1 MATPVFDR
9 IADVYDE
16 TRRALD
22 AETVMGIKDMLT
34 KHGCRSILEIG
45 VGTGRVSLPLIRS
58 GYEVTGLGISKRMME
73 RASAKGMRSL
83 FLAEGSRVP
92 FREKSFDATLMA
104 HVFHLLDNPLP
115 VMREAA
121 RVSGVGVFALVR
133 KRTGTRPWSLFYG
146 GDDSAAG
153 GKQSDSDDDE
163 ATRKFIEERRER
175 FRKIFQ
181 KYHWDPSRSFLNWR
195 REWEILETYP
205 PDDLKEVSDV
215 IVKESVEERI
225 SRFEKGS
232 YSSMSRMPDEMR
244 KEIIEEI
251 RSSSSSRPSL
261 AQVAQPRH
269 EVYQVALWK
278 SDRLLAP

>member
-1 MATPVFDR
+1 MLKMSVPAFDT

-22 AETVMGIKDMLT
+22 DETIKGIRDMLT

-45 VGTGRVSLPLIRS
+45 VGTGRVAIPLIRS
-58 GYEVTGLGISKRMME
+58 GYEVTGVDISKRMME
-73 RASAKGMRSL
+73 KAVAKGMRNL
-83 FLAEGSRVP
+83 FLAEGSRTP

-104 HVFHLLDNPLP
+104 HVFHLLDSPLP

-121 RVSGVGVFALVR
+121 RVSVVGVFALVR
-133 KRTGTRPWSLFYG
+133 KRTGTGPWSAFNE
-146 GDDSAAG
+146 DSAG
-153 GKQSDSDDDE
+153 GMQSDAE
-163 ATRKFIEERRER
+163 ATRKFVEERRER

-181 KYHWDPSRSFLNWR
+181 KYHWDSSRPFFNWR

-205 PDDLKEVSDV
+205 PDDLKEMSDV
-215 IVKESVEERI
+215 VVNESFEERI
-225 SRFEKGS
+225 SRFEKGD

-251 RSSSSSRPSL
+251 RSSFLRRSHL
-261 AQVAQPRH
+261 AQGAQPRH
-269 EVYQVALWK
+269 AVYQLALWK

>member
-1 MATPVFDR
+1 MLKKMATPTFDR

-22 AETVMGIKDMLT
+22 EETVRGIKDMLT

-45 VGTGRVSLPLIRS
+45 VGTGRVALPLISS
-58 GYEVTGLGISKRMME
+58 GYEVTGVDISKRMVVK
-73 RASAKGMRSL
+73 ASAKGMRSL

-225 SRFEKGS
+225 SRFEKGG

-261 AQVAQPRH
+261 AQVSSTQT
-269 EVYQVALWK
+269 
-278 SDRLLAP
+278 